1 MISRALATGPAPLRL
16 ISGGAETAPSDEEI
30 IAAVQRGEQ
39 RVARHLYDRLFHV
52 VDHTLFRVFGK
63 REVDHDD
70 MVQAVFEQIIMTLGR
85 QTYARACSLKTWA
98 ASIASH
104 VGFNALRSRKR
115 ERRVLDRGAD
125 LEGASSMHIS
135 ADAENQ
141 ASARIEIDR
150 VRKHLLAMK
159 PEQAET
165 VFLHDVLDH
174 KLAEIA
180 LLMQVSIA
188 AATSR
193 LVRGRRELYRRLD
206 ADTKRESRSLVARPA
221 AQLIQR

>member
-1 MISRALATGPAPLRL
+1 L
-16 ISGGAETAPSDEEI
+16 IPGGAEALPADEEI
-30 IAAVQRGEQ
+30 IAAVQRGDH
-39 RVARHLYDRLFHV
+39 RIARHLYDRLYHV
-52 VDHTLFRVFGK
+52 VDHTLYRVFGK

-70 MVQAVFEQIIMTLGR
+70 LVQAVFEQILVTLGR
-85 QTYARACSLKTWA
+85 QSYARACSLKTWA

-115 ERRVLDRGAD
+115 ERRVLDRGAG
-125 LEGASSMHIS
+125 LETGAVEYP
-135 ADAENQ
+135 AANAENQ

-180 LLMQVSIA
+180 LLMQVSVA

-206 ADTKRESRSLVARPA
+206 ADDKPSQPHALVKA
-221 AQLIQR
+221 

>member
-1 MISRALATGPAPLRL
+1 MISRALKATPATPLRL
-16 ISGGAETAPSDEEI
+16 VTPAADIGPSDEEI
-30 IAAVQRGEQ
+30 IAAVQEGDQ
-39 RVARHLYDRLFHV
+39 RVARYLYDRLYQT
-52 VDHTLFRVFGK
+52 VDHTLYRVFGK
-63 REVDHDD
+63 REIDHDD
-70 MVQAVFEQIIMTLGR
+70 MVQAVFEQIILTLGR
-85 QTYARACSLKTWA
+85 KSYARACSLKTWA

-115 ERRVLDRGAD
+115 ERRVLDRGVD
-125 LEGASSMHIS
+125 FEGTKLNVGP
-135 ADAENQ
+135 DAENQ
-141 ASARIEIDR
+141 ASARLEIDR

-180 LLMQVSIA
+180 LLMQVSVA

-193 LVRGRRELYRRLD
+193 LVRGRRELYRRL
-206 ADTKRESRSLVARPA
+206 AAEQKSEPA
-221 AQLIQR
+221 WLKA

>member
-1 MISRALATGPAPLRL
+1 VIARATAREATALRL
-16 ISGGAETAPSDEEI
+16 IPGGSEVPPSDEEI
-30 IAAVQRGEQ
+30 ILAVQRGEQ
-39 RVARHLYDRLFHV
+39 RIARHLYDRLYHV
-52 VDHTLFRVFGK
+52 VDHTLYRVFGK

-70 MVQAVFEQIIMTLGR
+70 LVQAVFEQIILTFGR
-85 QTYARACSLKTWA
+85 QSYVCVCSLKTWA

-125 LEGASSMHIS
+125 LEAGA
-135 ADAENQ
+135 ATYTTVNAENS
-141 ASARIEIDR
+141 ASARIEINR
-150 VRKHLLAMK
+150 VRRHLLAMK

-165 VFLHDVLDH
+165 VFLHDALDH

-180 LLMQVSIA
+180 ILMQVSVA

-206 ADTKRESRSLVARPA
+206 ADNKPSAPHALARP
-221 AQLIQR
+221 